1 MIPRAPWIAAAL
13 VLALTACSSPHDVVV
28 PTDIAKWETE
38 LKPAIEDMSEEE
50 KNLLAA
56 YLMRIKMAE
65 AFGAGSMKEG
75 LTVGEA
81 LKQQKAWVE
90 EQKAKE
96 AEARALKE
104 RVEAERAALKKLVDQ
119 TLTVAVVGLEL
130 RGADYSSGTYSDSQ
144 IIKLALQNKGK
155 KDIRGV
161 KGEMKFIDIFDKEV
175 GSITFGYDDGIPAG
189 QTRSWTGSRDY
200 NQFMDEHKAIANLEE
215 GKYTTRFEPEVI
227 LFVDGTKLRTPE

>member
-1 MIPRAPWIAAAL
+1 MIRHAPWIAAFA
-13 VLALTACSSPHDVVV
+13 LALAACSSPHDVVV
-28 PTDIAKWETE
+28 PTDITKWETE

-50 KNLLAA
+50 KNLLGA
-56 YLMRIKMAE
+56 YLMRMKLAE
-65 AFGAGSMKEG
+65 TFGGGAMKEG
-75 LTVGEA
+75 VTVGQA
-81 LKQQKAWVE
+81 LKEQKAWVA

-96 AEARALKE
+96 AEAQALKD

-130 RGADYSSGTYSDSQ
+130 READYRSGTYSDSQ

-189 QTRSWTGSRDY
+189 QTRSWTGARDY
-200 NQFMDEHKAIANLEE
+200 NQFMEDHKAIANLEE

-227 LFVDGTKLRTPE
+227 LFSDGTKLKVSE